1 MQSDLQALLGA
12 LFVDGGYDAAMKF
25 FQLQVVPAWD
35 VDELQRTKVLCKKQ
49 ELQEYLVRQ
58 GLPAMAM
65 GTQLKYIQIKADH
78 IKQSFTQGIELF
90 GRRVSVA
97 SGKTRGGADQAA
109 AEQLLSALKRAK
121 TTCFLIRLAR
131 NAGDKESLA
140 KLQATRAAQMRDNEN
155 ENKFTPIAASRQGQ
169 R

>member
-1 MQSDLQALLGA
+1 MHSTPQALLGA

-25 FQLQVVPAWD
+25 FHSQIVPIWG
-35 VDELQRTKVLCKKQ
+35 VDELQRIKFLCKKQ

-58 GLPAMAM
+58 GLPGMTL
-65 GTQLKYIQIKADH
+65 GTRLQYVPIKADY
-78 IKQSFTQGIELF
+78 IKQSFTQSIELF

-97 SGKTRGGADQAA
+97 SGRTRGGADQVA
-109 AEQLLSALKRAK
+109 AEQLLSALKQSK

-140 KLQATRAAQMRDNEN
+140 KLQATRAAQVREN
-155 ENKFTPIAASRQGQ
+155 EQRCAPIAASRE
-169 R
+169 RRR